1 MALSLNIN
9 DLCKGG
15 VMERLSEALEE
26 AVANCLDPNTEP
38 KKARTVTLTITLKPN
53 EQRNNAQ
60 VAFVT
65 AVKKQPPV
73 ALETSIYMDSNPK
86 TGQIDA
92 NEAGAYS
99 VNQCVLDGVFSDAS
113 INNITVN

>member
-1 MALSLNIN
+1 MALSLKIN

-26 AVANCLDPNTEP
+26 AVANCLDPNTEA
-38 KKARTVTLTITLKPN
+38 KKARTVTLTITLKPD

-60 VAFVT
+60 ISFVT

-73 ALETSIYMDSNPK
+73 ALETSIYMDANPK
-86 TGQIDA
+86 TGEVDA

-99 VNQCVLDGVFSDAS
+99 MNQYTLDGVFDETATS
-113 INNITVN
+113 N

>member
-1 MALSLNIN
+1 MALSLKVN

-38 KKARTVTLTITLKPN
+38 KKTRTVTLTITLKPD

-60 VAFVT
+60 ISIAT
-65 AVKKQPPV
+65 AVKKQPPI
-73 ALETSIYMDSNPK
+73 ALETSIYMEANPK

-92 NEAGAYS
+92 NEAGAFAM
-99 VNQCVLDGVFSDAS
+99 NQYTLDGVFADAVT
-113 INNITVN
+113 N